1 MVIHLLETFWW
12 CQGCIQEDLGFNLL
26 LFLFLNFGEFF
37 LSKTLSHK
45 SWLFFLEGKVILI
58 IKLRCLKEKTK
69 LGSSLKL
76 QVFI

>member
-26 LFLFLNFGEFF
+26 LFLNFGEFF

-45 SWLFFLEGKVILI
+45 SWLFVLEGKVILI
-58 IKLRCLKEKTK
+58 IKLRCLKEKNEI
-69 LGSSLKL
+69 G
-76 QVFI
+76 Q